1 MGGVNYTLAA
11 NNGAHSLHGGTKG
24 WDRRVWNSEVVDGGV
39 VFSRLS
45 PDGEEVKSQKV
56 TQIQMTRAIQGYP
69 GSVVGSVAY
78 TLEGSSLQIRM
89 KGMAHHSKLYFSS
102 LQII

>member
-11 NNGAHSLHGGTKG
+11 NNGAHSLHGGAKG

-69 GSVVGSVAY
+69 GSVVASVAY

-102 LQII
+102 LLII